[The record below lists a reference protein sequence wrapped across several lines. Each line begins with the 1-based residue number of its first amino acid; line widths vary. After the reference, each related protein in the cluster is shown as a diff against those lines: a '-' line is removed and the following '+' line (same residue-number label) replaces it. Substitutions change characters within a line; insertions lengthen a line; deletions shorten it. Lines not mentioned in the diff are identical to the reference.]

1 MVPIGRPRKRDAKT
15 PAERARE
22 YRERKAAKAARMEAE
37 PGSSDPAIRPRWDEA
52 LLPNGPVKDPKL
64 AIARSETTDPTQT
77 ETWEGI
83 DMDEAYRMGLRGEDV
98 PRAEPDDDHP
108 EGLCVWSNSTYA
120 HLEIAW
126 AEGLRVRHGARE
138 QAWRIAAPDNV
149 LSEEQRAENAA
160 RYEAWW
166 NSPTERAW
174 RASYDARMRA
184 RDQAR

>member
-1 MVPIGRPRKRDAKT
+1 MRHGMGRPRKDPSHAMT
-15 PAERARE
+15 PAERKRAQRARE
-22 YRERKAAKAARMEAE
+22 REQ
-37 PGSSDPAIRPRWDEA
+37 G
-52 LLPNGPVKDPKL
+52 NGVVQEPKL

-108 EGLCVWSNSTYA
+108 EGL
-120 HLEIAW
+120 
-126 AEGLRVRHGARE
+126 RVRHGARE
-138 QAWRIAAPDNV
+138 QAWRIAAPDNTF
-149 LSEEQRAENAA
+149 SEEQRAENAA

-174 RASYDARMRA
+174 RASYDARQRA
-184 RDQAR
+184 KGIDSQGA

>member
-1 MVPIGRPRKRDAKT
+1 MT
-15 PAERARE
+15 PAERKRAQRARE
-22 YRERKAAKAARMEAE
+22 REQ
-37 PGSSDPAIRPRWDEA
+37 G
-52 LLPNGPVKDPKL
+52 NGVVQEPKL

-138 QAWRIAAPDNV
+138 QAWRIAAPDNTF
-149 LSEEQRAENAA
+149 SEEQRAENAA

-174 RASYDARMRA
+174 RASYDARVRA
-184 RDQAR
+184 RALRDG